1 MFYEDAAVG
10 NSLLQLKW
18 MGSKM
23 HVGFPEKTLERYAH
37 EFVQAGYKL
46 VVVEQL
52 ETPDGMKERI
62 AKQKS

>member
-1 MFYEDAAVG
+1 
-10 NSLLQLKW
+10 
-18 MGSKM
+18 M

-62 AKQKS
+62 AK